1 MSSPTYAPLAL
12 TIEMKE
18 LVNTALSSGNP
29 MLLGVVGVENRP
41 ILTFRGSTQV
51 YSDTQL
57 GLWVRKTKGGTLES
71 IKKNPNVAM
80 MYRSATT
87 PMLQFQGRARIA
99 TDSEERKW
107 VFGNAPKLEQDADP
121 ERKGTAII
129 IDLEKVEGVLSFGP
143 DGPVFCRMAKG

>member
-12 TIEMKE
+12 TLEIKE

-29 MLLGVVGVENRP
+29 MLLGVIGVENRP

-71 IKKNPNVAM
+71 IEKNPNVTM

-99 TDSEERKW
+99 TDSEERKR
-107 VFGNAPKLEQDADP
+107 VFENAPKLEQDADP
-121 ERKGTAII
+121 ERKGAAII

-143 DGPVFCRMAKG
+143 DDPVFCRMAKG

>member
-1 MSSPTYAPLAL
+1 MSSPTYTPLAL
-12 TIEMKE
+12 TTEIKE

-41 ILTFRGSTQV
+41 ILTFRGSTQA

-57 GLWVRKTKGGTLES
+57 GLWVRNTKGGTLES

-87 PMLQFQGRARIA
+87 PMLQFQGHARIA
-99 TDSEERKW
+99 SDSEERKR
-107 VFGNAPKLEQDADP
+107 VFENAPKLEKDADP
-121 ERKGTAII
+121 ERKGAAII

-143 DGPVFCRMAKG
+143 DGPVFCRMAKR